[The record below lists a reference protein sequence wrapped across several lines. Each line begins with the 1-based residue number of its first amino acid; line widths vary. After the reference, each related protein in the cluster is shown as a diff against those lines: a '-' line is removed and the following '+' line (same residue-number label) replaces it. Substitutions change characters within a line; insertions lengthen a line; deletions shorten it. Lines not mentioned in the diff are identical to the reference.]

1 MGSAAQRIGGVRADL
16 ARRIDAMDRRADHLR
31 PGELA
36 FELEYIRRAVSS
48 NGFRPAIAVIQALD
62 GALSRGERG
71 PLVHGWLAILRDAVD
86 CGRSDAR
93 TCDTYAAAC
102 SVRLGA

>member
-1 MGSAAQRIGGVRADL
+1 MGSAERKGQGVRADL
-16 ARRIDAMDRRADHLR
+16 TRRINAMDRRADHLR

-36 FELEYIRRAVSS
+36 FELEYIRRTASS
-48 NGFRPAIAVIQALD
+48 NGLSPAVTVVHALD
-62 GALSRGERG
+62 SALSRGERG

-93 TCDTYAAAC
+93 TCATYAAAC